1 MRHSCLTHYCNLR
14 KQQVVSRH
22 RSHPPPPLT
31 SNTQQWHLLYSPLA
45 QAPASS
51 ASVIQTVCAGCS
63 RAVDRWCWRRR
74 TLLSPLQAGP
84 GWGSTRRTEPK
95 IHRSEGG
102 SVSVLVL
109 SSGPFLSLVTSR
121 CETVLA
127 PFSQLVA
134 PQHTAILFSFSTTT
148 SVDSSR
154 CWRQGGGGGLRGGVS
169 NHVTSNSSFP
179 PLHSW
184 KTSSYISMIF
194 CGVCQ
199 K

>member
-1 MRHSCLTHYCNLR
+1 MGTN
-14 KQQVVSRH
+14 
-22 RSHPPPPLT
+22 PPPLT

-51 ASVIQTVCAGCS
+51 ASVIETVYAGCS
-63 RAVDRWCWRRR
+63 RAVDRWCWRR

-95 IHRSEGG
+95 IHTSEGG
-102 SVSVLVL
+102 SVSVPSL
-109 SSGPFLSLVTSR
+109 SSSPFLSLVTSR

-154 CWRQGGGGGLRGGVS
+154 CWRQGGGLRGGVQITW
-169 NHVTSNSSFP
+169 V
-179 PLHSW
+179 
-184 KTSSYISMIF
+184 
-194 CGVCQ
+194 
-199 K
+199 